1 MAKKFI
7 SFLFS
12 IIVLSSVN
20 LFAEDNLIKI
30 ESHWAMSHS
39 SMDEPDGKYV
49 KMPGF
54 VPVPSKNAFWINTE
68 TEIPAEFMD
77 KPLYIETGSTNVAM
91 EIYIN
96 GTFAGS
102 HGTIEP
108 KLSVN
113 HVTNTLVRVPDEF
126 KKDGKIRISIKCK
139 THWSHANFSQFY
151 FTDEAR
157 YYKCFTKQN
166 FLNTT
171 IYYMMAAICIFLSI
185 YFILQLVSDHRE
197 HSSLYF
203 SWSLLFIGVYF
214 FDMATDILFIPAN
227 LQLSISRYC
236 LLLSMGTLS
245 LFIFR
250 FFGHKAKLPKYI
262 IFGVFAIFGILYY
275 INSKNAIKHENI
287 FTISLAPVF
296 GAIIFIYITLFRSFK
311 KSKINAKILLVGIT
325 AGLLFGVH
333 DIIYQ
338 ATGRIPFAWLQGF
351 SFFFIDMTMFIVI
364 SINTIK
370 NKKAIN
376 SFAETTSEQKNRLDS
391 IMDKAKELSDE
402 TRNIAQKLNE
412 AAISVSEAANESA
425 RKASGIGD
433 CIMEQNRAVRD
444 TSIAVDNLMSSV
456 KTVVDEVEQE
466 SQVVDST
473 IKETKIL
480 IDGVNNAALGVENAA
495 NFTTTLGQKTQ
506 ESTEDISKLVSC
518 MEAVKTSS
526 TEIQGIVK
534 VVTDFFHRTNM
545 LAMNASI
552 EAAHSGIEGKG
563 FAVIAHEIKKLSE
576 ASSAQAERITE
587 IISDIDENITEGF
600 DLSKSLQ
607 NVLQN
612 AADQATTTAVT
623 VNDSVKSMDI
633 QRSVGTKI
641 NEATTIMAES
651 AAAVKE
657 ETKNQYTIAQQ
668 VTENMM
674 QLSEYADN
682 AENEV
687 TIIIANSTE
696 LSKQTEALREL
707 VERIRDAAV
716 ELTDLIRG

>member
-1 MAKKFI
+1 
-7 SFLFS
+7 
-12 IIVLSSVN
+12 
-20 LFAEDNLIKI
+20 
-30 ESHWAMSHS
+30 
-39 SMDEPDGKYV
+39 
-49 KMPGF
+49 
-54 VPVPSKNAFWINTE
+54 
-68 TEIPAEFMD
+68 
-77 KPLYIETGSTNVAM
+77 
-91 EIYIN
+91 
-96 GTFAGS
+96 
-102 HGTIEP
+102 
-108 KLSVN
+108 
-113 HVTNTLVRVPDEF
+113 
-126 KKDGKIRISIKCK
+126 
-139 THWSHANFSQFY
+139 
-151 FTDEAR
+151 
-157 YYKCFTKQN
+157 
-166 FLNTT
+166 
-171 IYYMMAAICIFLSI
+171 
-185 YFILQLVSDHRE
+185 
-197 HSSLYF
+197 
-203 SWSLLFIGVYF
+203 
-214 FDMATDILFIPAN
+214 
-227 LQLSISRYC
+227 
-236 LLLSMGTLS
+236 
-245 LFIFR
+245 
-250 FFGHKAKLPKYI
+250 
-262 IFGVFAIFGILYY
+262 
-275 INSKNAIKHENI
+275 
-287 FTISLAPVF
+287 
-296 GAIIFIYITLFRSFK
+296 
-311 KSKINAKILLVGIT
+311 
-325 AGLLFGVH
+325 
-333 DIIYQ
+333 
-338 ATGRIPFAWLQGF
+338 
-351 SFFFIDMTMFIVI
+351 MTMFIVI

-444 TSIAVDNLMSSV
+444 TSIAVDNLMTSV

>member
-54 VPVPSKNAFWINTE
+54 VPVPSKNTFWINTE

-126 KKDGKIRISIKCK
+126 KKDGKIRISSKCK

-203 SWSLLFIGVYF
+203 SWSLLFIGIYF

-250 FFGHKAKLPKYI
+250 FFGHRAKLPKYI
-262 IFGVFAIFGILYY
+262 IFVVFAIFGILYY
-275 INSKNAIKHENI
+275 INSKNAINHENI

-296 GAIIFIYITLFRSFK
+296 GAIIFIYITLIRSFK
-311 KSKINAKILLVGIT
+311 NSKINAKILLVGIT
-325 AGLLFGVH
+325 AGLSFGVH

-391 IMDKAKELSDE
+391 IMDKARQLSDE
-402 TRNIAQKLNE
+402 TKSIAQKLNE

-433 CIMEQNRAVRD
+433 CIMEQNKAVRN
-444 TSIAVDNLMSSV
+444 TSNAVDNLMNSV
-456 KTVVDEVEQE
+456 QLVVSEVENE
-466 SQVVDST
+466 TQVVDST
-473 IKETKIL
+473 IKETKLL

-495 NFTTTLGQKTQ
+495 NFTATLGQKTQ
-506 ESTEDISKLVSC
+506 ESTEDITRLVSC

-526 TEIQGIVK
+526 TEIQSIVK

-552 EAAHSGIEGKG
+552 EAAHSGIAGKG

-607 NVLQN
+607 EVLAN
-612 AADQATTTAVT
+612 AAEQATTTAVT
-623 VNDSVKSMDI
+623 VNDSVKSMDM
-633 QRSVGTKI
+633 QRSVGNKI

-657 ETKNQYTIAQQ
+657 ETKNQYTIAQE

-696 LSKQTEALREL
+696 LSKQTEALRDL
-707 VERIRDAAV
+707 VSRIRDAAL
-716 ELTDLIRG
+716 ELTELING